1 MQNSLIK
8 KDSLSKNVAVVPRSI
23 LSGGVKTEFH
33 VLELINQISTN
44 NVPQEMELL
53 MDKIS
58 MNAQSLVKIISVQV
72 DDVSINQ
79 KDSLVLVTEPVTIG
93 QMENVPISTN
103 VHCQQSIAMVAS
115 AKILKAVI
123 SVLVLRYLF
132 TLH

>member
-33 VLELINQISTN
+33 VLELINQISMN
-44 NVPQEMELL
+44 SVHQEMELL

-79 KDSLVLVTEPVTIG
+79 KDSLVLVTEPVTIR
-93 QMENVPISTN
+93 QMENVPTSTN
-103 VHCQQSIAMVAS
+103 VLCQQSIVMVAS
-115 AKILKAVI
+115 AKILMAVI
-123 SVLVLRYLF
+123 SVLVLRYL
-132 TLH
+132 LISH

>member
-23 LSGGVKTEFH
+23 LSGGVKIEFH
-33 VLELINQISTN
+33 VLELINQISMN
-44 NVPQEMELL
+44 SAHQEMELL

-93 QMENVPISTN
+93 QMENVPTSTN
-103 VHCQQSIAMVAS
+103 VPYQQSIAMVAS

-123 SVLVLRYLF
+123 SVLALRYLL
-132 TLH
+132 TSH